1 MARAMAHL
9 SSAMIS
15 FILCVHLLPGLANVL
30 KEVDVAI
37 VGAGYSGLS
46 AARVLKRH
54 GVSFHVLEA
63 RERVGGRILN
73 QEVVGQKPD
82 DVVEMGGE
90 WLATGHH
97 EALRLFKELGFE
109 FFHRPFNTLGG
120 ASNATVPPCRGACA
134 VRVRSEDGWH
144 SVSSPDAAVKLFPQE
159 ERQALQKAQDEMSK
173 EVRNTPC
180 HAPFS
185 NPNASLWDSL
195 SYDAFLK
202 MVLGLQHFP
211 MAYNTLYAYADDAE
225 ALNQISALFVLW
237 QLNCSDGVEGSGG
250 EDFWRVRGGSQAPA
264 IRMAAQLGEDLQL
277 GAHVTA
283 IHRRDNSLYEVHS
296 SKGVVVAK
304 HVIVAGLT
312 PSLITAIDFQPPLDG
327 AMDQLLERMP
337 VGTTMK
343 YSMVYEKPWWRERGY
358 LGKMIFLNTSA
369 PSNYVHNCFDNSP
382 YSWSRGVLTCFT
394 EGAQNRAFLRLT
406 DSQQKAVM
414 QNILAEALGP
424 SEEKMVEV
432 LSKNWAD
439 DEFARGGYNIFFPP
453 GVLSSFWP
461 AAQRIYEQ
469 RQLGPP
475 GLWISGGDYSLPCL
489 GYMNGAIQTG
499 EETAMKIIRELP
511 SRMIV

>member
-1 MARAMAHL
+1 
-9 SSAMIS
+9 
-15 FILCVHLLPGLANVL
+15 
-30 KEVDVAI
+30 
-37 VGAGYSGLS
+37 
-46 AARVLKRH
+46 
-54 GVSFHVLEA
+54 
-63 RERVGGRILN
+63 
-73 QEVVGQKPD
+73 
-82 DVVEMGGE
+82 
-90 WLATGHH
+90 
-97 EALRLFKELGFE
+97 
-109 FFHRPFNTLGG
+109 
-120 ASNATVPPCRGACA
+120 
-134 VRVRSEDGWH
+134 
-144 SVSSPDAAVKLFPQE
+144 
-159 ERQALQKAQDEMSK
+159 MSK
-173 EVRNTPC
+173 EVKNTPC

-202 MVLGLQHFP
+202 MALGLQHYP
-211 MAYNTLYAYADDAE
+211 MAYNTLYDKADDAE

-237 QLNCSDGVEGSGG
+237 QLNCSGGVEGSGD
-250 EDFWRVRGGSQAPA
+250 EDYWRVRGGSQAPA
-264 IRMAAQLGEDLQL
+264 IRMAAQLGGDLQL

-283 IHRRDNSLYEVHS
+283 IHRRANSLYEVHS

-312 PSLITAIDFQPPLDG
+312 PSLISAIDFQPPLDG

-406 DSQQKAVM
+406 ASEQKAVM

-424 SEEKMVEV
+424 TEEKMVEV

-439 DEFARGGYNIFFPP
+439 DEYARGGYNIFFPP

-475 GLWISGGDYSLPCL
+475 GLWIAGGDYSLPSL

-499 EETAMKIIRELP
+499 EETAMKIIKELP
-511 SRMIV
+511 SKVIV